1 MSDSTDVHAF
11 AQLVL
16 DGVDCGPIHKLE
28 GSGGARSKVASVPH
42 DPLTVH
48 IGVGMGAPLMDWIQ
62 SALGGQPTRKSGVLR
77 MAGDGRAAPVVRA
90 FEDARITGIT
100 LPACDTAAAQRTAL
114 VVVTVSPSAVR
125 EQKGDGGVLPAP
137 QQKKLRPLYPSRFKL
152 AIDGLEQQCSRIS
165 KVDSLTFEQKTVVDT
180 VGEGGEQ
187 PAGSTK
193 LELPHLRITVDA
205 ADLGAFRA
213 WYEEFVACSEKG
225 TCGDGDGCRN
235 KQGRLAYL
243 DPAGDELLS
252 LELRRLGVVKVST
265 GSTASATVEISFE
278 SAALKLG

>member
-16 DGVDCGPIHKLE
+16 DGVDCGPIRKIE
-28 GSGGARSKVASVPH
+28 GSGGARSKIASVLHEPVT
-42 DPLTVH
+42 LQ
-48 IGVGMGAPLMDWIQ
+48 IGTGMGAPMMDWIK
-62 SALGGQPTRKSGVLR
+62 SALGGQPTRRSGSLEI
-77 MAGDGRAAPVVRA
+77 AGDKLAAPVTRA
-90 FEDARITGIT
+90 FEDATITGIT
-100 LPACDTAAAQRTAL
+100 LPACDTAAGQRTAL
-114 VVVTVSPSAVR
+114 LVVTISPSVVR
-125 EQKGDGGVLPAP
+125 EQKRDGGALPAP
-137 QQKKLRPLYPSRFKL
+137 QQKKPRPLYPSRFKL
-152 AIDGLEQQCSRIS
+152 AIDGLEKECSRIS

-180 VGEGGEQ
+180 VGESSEQ

-193 LELPHLRITVDA
+193 LELPHLRVTVDA

-213 WYEEFVACSEKG
+213 WHEEFVACSEKG

-265 GSTASATVEISFE
+265 GGAATVEISFE